1 MRDEDDRIATA
12 RGVEKR
18 GNDTRPG
25 HRRARMPTTRRATR
39 ASARKRACDAESS
52 PVTTPSDGR
61 RAVTSSMASEDARE
75 DDDEDCEVRVEGTP
89 RTSGGEES
97 PVTANDDGF
106 EDAEDGDDAWGSM
119 AESPGM
125 GRPATQTPPVRVCA
139 RVAAIEEAAAKLEEG
154 AEEDMDGL
162 ETPERKMTSARDDG
176 DECEDEVNLGGTPEG
191 ADEDEEASQQEAAGS
206 QTPLM
211 SPVDRFRRSN
221 VEPRSNMKPG
231 GMWASI
237 GSPMTAPFENKVLG
251 NSIDAGAT
259 PSRPSAAAKKRAAMR
274 MSLPANVVPMTPIP
288 ISRQVLERIEC
299 LGPSLNIV
307 QRLMLVV
314 GILLDFYSKTQLV
327 RELHRFARAGSW
339 LWFSMVLTFFVFSA
353 ACITGYWVL
362 HYPMPKKPAKGSVG
376 KDQKVFGFS
385 KYDFKVVVRRFGAA
399 CAMLQLGT
407 AFAAWRALR
416 TNDVRA
422 RKAEMDLRGMQLVDT
437 IFLTLPMA
445 TLQAYIGISCSS
457 PTSVCPGREG
467 FDMLLF
473 LAVAGSITSGTL
485 CFVSLDLHE
494 KPPAYSWREYWKM
507 HKAHLSEMMA
517 KACYRFF
524 ELAAR
529 ICTIGL
535 FAAVTGPYVM
545 LVFFFHACVILGLL
559 KIRLPGTHDRKV
571 WEKFCELREFKIW
584 GLTWKLPVLDDVKL
598 LVACLIWPPSS
609 YVSNSTDRKG
619 KFWWRSTSCPRKSF
633 WGLTRED
640 ALIPFAV
647 IIGVLAIE
655 AGIMLIVV
663 SLVAEEHYYSYLSIA
678 VAVNFLWMISAVNW
692 MSAAALWNPFVPEG
706 PPLGYPSVSAINN
719 AIGGRQLFSG
729 LKKTPIK
736 SPGASNNFVRSP
748 APFYRSPLEPVNE
761 NKLSVDLNTGAEAV
775 DTPEFGHRKTDSNVS
790 NTSSLGPRT
799 TPVMIKGSPKPVE
812 VYIDMGD
819 DSADLNE
826 DDEIN
831 PMVTEAIGEESML
844 RTSVQW
850 RDSME
855 LDRTASGDM
864 DVAGSQDDLE
874 AARQALNAVAALNTT
889 GEYDGGCTPNVD
901 MVSPLF
907 VDKENSFNDTPE
919 MADPYGDPYG
929 VSPIL
934 ANASPEQ
941 VRTSGGYS
949 PR

>member
-1 MRDEDDRIATA
+1 
-12 RGVEKR
+12 
-18 GNDTRPG
+18 
-25 HRRARMPTTRRATR
+25 
-39 ASARKRACDAESS
+39 
-52 PVTTPSDGR
+52 
-61 RAVTSSMASEDARE
+61 
-75 DDDEDCEVRVEGTP
+75 
-89 RTSGGEES
+89 
-97 PVTANDDGF
+97 
-106 EDAEDGDDAWGSM
+106 
-119 AESPGM
+119 
-125 GRPATQTPPVRVCA
+125 
-139 RVAAIEEAAAKLEEG
+139 
-154 AEEDMDGL
+154 
-162 ETPERKMTSARDDG
+162 
-176 DECEDEVNLGGTPEG
+176 
-191 ADEDEEASQQEAAGS
+191 
-206 QTPLM
+206 
-211 SPVDRFRRSN
+211 
-221 VEPRSNMKPG
+221 
-231 GMWASI
+231 
-237 GSPMTAPFENKVLG
+237 
-251 NSIDAGAT
+251 
-259 PSRPSAAAKKRAAMR
+259 
-274 MSLPANVVPMTPIP
+274 
-288 ISRQVLERIEC
+288 
-299 LGPSLNIV
+299 
-307 QRLMLVV
+307 
-314 GILLDFYSKTQLV
+314 
-327 RELHRFARAGSW
+327 
-339 LWFSMVLTFFVFSA
+339 
-353 ACITGYWVL
+353 
-362 HYPMPKKPAKGSVG
+362 
-376 KDQKVFGFS
+376 
-385 KYDFKVVVRRFGAA
+385 
-399 CAMLQLGT
+399 
-407 AFAAWRALR
+407 
-416 TNDVRA
+416 
-422 RKAEMDLRGMQLVDT
+422 
-437 IFLTLPMA
+437 
-445 TLQAYIGISCSS
+445 
-457 PTSVCPGREG
+457 
-467 FDMLLF
+467 
-473 LAVAGSITSGTL
+473 
-485 CFVSLDLHE
+485 
-494 KPPAYSWREYWKM
+494 
-507 HKAHLSEMMA
+507 
-517 KACYRFF
+517 
-524 ELAAR
+524 
-529 ICTIGL
+529 
-535 FAAVTGPYVM
+535 
-545 LVFFFHACVILGLL
+545 
-559 KIRLPGTHDRKV
+559 
-571 WEKFCELREFKIW
+571 
-584 GLTWKLPVLDDVKL
+584 
-598 LVACLIWPPSS
+598 
-609 YVSNSTDRKG
+609 
-619 KFWWRSTSCPRKSF
+619 
-633 WGLTRED
+633 
-640 ALIPFAV
+640 
-647 IIGVLAIE
+647 
-655 AGIMLIVV
+655 MLIVV

-919 MADPYGDPYG
+919 MADPYEVSPYE